1 MAFEVITPPTAFL
14 EKLHYARRSLARG
27 AITSL
32 LRGGEST
39 SRTITRSGIAFKE
52 LREYDSGDELKH
64 IHWNSS
70 ARAGKLLVKTYEEE
84 LQEKFFVIVDDRLS
98 MLTGFT
104 RSLYEIA
111 LEHLAFL
118 FSTATDHH
126 QQIGGLLLSGT
137 WNQRVTLLKKKQLFP
152 LLSQLFQPKRF
163 ELTHAPTS
171 DLSLAHALESIRM
184 SKEKRLNIF
193 FLSSYLDDCSA
204 LHALVGTRHK
214 LYMGYLDLS
223 ITLPTEGLYEATT
236 PDGSYQQTI
245 DFSQKTTAQYFQHR
259 AHERYQR
266 VQKEFHALRPTWIQ
280 LQPSPDESFQS
291 ILT

>member
-14 EKLHYARRSLARG
+14 EKLHYSRRSLARG

-39 SRTITRSGIAFKE
+39 ARTITRSGIAFKE
-52 LREYDSGDELKH
+52 LREYDTGDELKH

-104 RSLYEIA
+104 RTLYEIA

-126 QQIGGLLLSGT
+126 QQIGGMLLSGT

-152 LLSQLFQPKRF
+152 LLSNLFQPKRF
-163 ELTHAPTS
+163 ELTHASTA
-171 DLSLAHALESIRM
+171 DASLTHALESILM

-193 FLSSYLDDCSA
+193 FLSSYLDDYSSLFSLA
-204 LHALVGTRHK
+204 GTRHK
-214 LYMGYLDLS
+214 LYLGYLDLS
-223 ITLPTEGLYEATT
+223 ITLPAQGLYEASS
-236 PDGSYQQTI
+236 PDGSYQQTF
-245 DFSQKTTAQYFQHR
+245 DFSQAATADYFQQR
-259 AHERYQR
+259 AHDRYQR
-266 VQKEFHALRPTWIQ
+266 VQKELHALRPTWIQ
-280 LQPSPDESFQS
+280 VQPSPEESFQS